1 MILFFMPLYYKYIKG
16 IPVEFN
22 TTLIISAFVPIIIL
36 NIPTILIYLN
46 YYFENK
52 NTSLVFDSE
61 SEQIKISKNG
71 IIKKY
76 DLNDVESSTYNIG
89 KYYQN
94 ALDNV
99 GRWSVLHSDLGY
111 WDLRFKNGDRFF
123 LTNLLCDFLHDKALV
138 KNTKYRF
145 RLFPFIDKTINNKG
159 IEYKPIKTQTI
170 SRKEKLKETYKN
182 KTEEELNY
190 ILENKSEFQEEAI
203 IVAEQLLKEKN
214 VG

>member
-1 MILFFMPLYYKYIKG
+1 M
-16 IPVEFN
+16 V
-22 TTLIISAFVPIIIL
+22 
-36 NIPTILIYLN
+36 
-46 YYFENK
+46 
-52 NTSLVFDSE
+52 
-61 SEQIKISKNG
+61 
-71 IIKKY
+71 
-76 DLNDVESSTYNIG
+76 IG

-138 KNTKYRF
+138 KNTTYRF